1 MQKVVSTG
9 DNKSKSSLPPSSS
22 STSSFVQIGIFTN
35 FANDCAVQVKT
46 ILTLKELIDEI
57 ASALK
62 CKAEQLTRCSLGA
75 AAYGRAPYSI
85 DMEISM
91 KKTLAELGLAQGYSL
106 IFRFPFI
113 YARPEKK
120 EEKKEEDSKQSGS
133 GGSDDKYK
141 GLTVSNCVK
150 KLNAASSAKEIAR
163 IAEYIGMQAT
173 DLKESGDLLKLKEAQ
188 MIAFVKSD
196 VMALPEIDL
205 FELVVEWGTR
215 QLKLQK
221 EKSLEEVLK
230 KITPLIRF
238 TLMSMVDFSSK
249 VATSGVLPQT
259 QVLDLFSYFGLS
271 AAASKHKNKTVPLPS
286 SVRHLVT
293 TPRVSGASAY
303 EWDALSAHTALTI
316 SNKTT
321 MTKNYADDNWR
332 AARATKPLPQK
343 GKVAFAIKVVN
354 FPKSDNSW
362 AINIGVNILSK
373 FNNSTALGG
382 DSDHGWAYI
391 ANGQKCH
398 HSGGGQT
405 YCGKK
410 YKADDVITCEL
421 NNTDHTL
428 TFYQNGESLG
438 VAFEDMP
445 SNADLYPCVSVTPH
459 NVELKFVPVP
469 ELRS

>member
-221 EKSLEEVLK
+221 DKKDLTLK
-230 KITPLIRF
+230 TVVKNVIPHVRIPLIN
-238 TLMSMVDFSSK
+238 MSDFAGKVSS
-249 VATSGVLPQT
+249 VGILEQ
-259 QVLDLFSYFGLS
+259 QQLLDMFSYLGLV
-271 AAASKHKNKTVPLPS
+271 AAAERANKKLPALPS
-286 SVRHLVT
+286 SLRSFSIK
-293 TPRVSGASAY
+293 PRSLGASLF
-303 EWDALSAHTALTI
+303 EWSETNKSTPLTI
-316 SNKTT
+316 SNKGLTIT
-321 MTKNYADDNWR
+321 NSSSSSSWYG
-332 AARATKPLPQK
+332 ARATKPLSRT
-343 GKVAFAIKVVN
+343 GKSAFSVKIVKKPTCSN
-354 FPKSDNSW
+354 TW
-362 AINIGVNILSK
+362 ALVIGVALADYKGSPN
-373 FNNSTALGG
+373 LGG
-382 DSDHGWAYI
+382 SSHQNGWAYI
-391 ANGQKCH
+391 ANGAKCH
-398 HSGGGQT
+398 HGEGSYSGAT
-405 YCGKK
+405 YGEG
-410 YKADDVITCEL
+410 DIITVEL

-428 TFYQNGESLG
+428 TFYKNGISQGL
-438 VAFEDMP
+438 AYSSMP
-445 SNADLYPCVSVTPH
+445 TEELYPAMSCTPTGCQ
-459 NVELKFVPVP
+459 LTFCAPKT
-469 ELRS
+469 SA